1 MRIFALISLMVM
13 GLAASAAADRI
24 SAPGEI
30 LLVSDEIFGN
40 SVNVTRPSDG
50 TAPSEGS
57 GDGNDNSR
65 SGFGDDSNPASA
77 SDNGNS
83 NNQGTNNPGGE

>member
-1 MRIFALISLMVM
+1 MRICALICLMCL
-13 GLAASAAADRI
+13 GLAAPVAADRI

-30 LLVSDEIFGN
+30 LLLSDEIFGN

-57 GDGNDNSR
+57 GGGDINSR
-65 SGFGDDSNPASA
+65 SGFGDDSNPADA
-77 SDNGNS
+77 STNGQSGNPA
-83 NNQGTNNPGGE
+83 TDNPGGN

>member
-1 MRIFALISLMVM
+1 MRMLALICLMVM
-13 GLAASAAADRI
+13 GLAAPVAADRI
-24 SAPGEI
+24 SAPGEV

-40 SVNVTRPSDG
+40 SVNVIRPSDG

-65 SGFGDDSNPASA
+65 SGFGDDSNPADASA
-77 SDNGNS
+77 HGKSK
-83 NNQGTNNPGGE
+83 NQGTDNPGGK